1 MAHLDIQQQADDL
14 IQLIKTRF
22 ITPDGFLARNYPVT
36 QRTLFDNFDDI
47 VPFFIYLGETDFLL
61 SQVHRIQQKKESLVS
76 LCSDNGV
83 LITRNIDE
91 WFGGLFAI
99 WEATH
104 DQQVFSLLED
114 SIEFVNRHLI
124 HNEFLSA
131 AYYSQKDIWVSYYES
146 WSSGLLETFCEMRDT
161 FPSTFICAQSIL
173 RNWLMHDYVEK
184 YALFPYRIYVSQPRQ
199 WIQNSLISYFP
210 PIQSHSR
217 PLTVQSGFKGVL
229 RKVKFFLING
239 QYSQLMK
246 SNSTCAFAM
255 LEFYKATGDDFW
267 RYHLLKWIDAA
278 TNCFIKKGVVHM
290 EYTPKIRTLN
300 SPSITAAFILV
311 DIICD
316 TVYFVQPEIQKNKYL
331 STVKTILDH
340 AWNNRLENGLLP
352 NSEFENFAHIDN
364 QVDFAISLRRY
375 AEITGDQNYAEKSQ
389 SLILKTLA
397 VHNSPDGYV
406 TYSGEVTKQIIDPKY
421 NALLLKGMIS
431 LLTKDQKLYPDL
443 YSLFKD
449 R

>member
-1 MAHLDIQQQADDL
+1 MAHLDIQQKADDL
-14 IQLIKTRF
+14 IKLIKTHF
-22 ITPDGFLARNYPVT
+22 ITADGFLARNYPPT

-47 VPFFIYLGETDFLL
+47 VPFFIYLGETNFLL
-61 SQVHRIQQKKESLVS
+61 SQVHRIQQKNQTLLT

-83 LITRNIDE
+83 LVTRNIDE

-104 DQQVFSLLED
+104 DQQVFSLLEG

-124 HNEFLSA
+124 HNDFLSA
-131 AYYSQKDIWVSYYES
+131 AYYPKKNISVPYYEP
-146 WSSGLLETFCEMRDT
+146 WSSGLLETFCEMRNT
-161 FPSTFICAQSIL
+161 FPSTFKSAQSIL
-173 RNWLMHDYVEK
+173 RNWLMHEYVVK
-184 YALFPYRIYVSQPRQ
+184 YSLFPYRIYVSQPHK
-199 WIQNSLISYFP
+199 WIQKSFFSYFP
-210 PIQSHSR
+210 PVRSHSK
-217 PLTVQSGFKGVL
+217 PLPTQSGFRGGL

-278 TNCFIKKGVVHM
+278 TICFIKKGVVHM
-290 EYTPKIRTLN
+290 EYNPKIRTPRY
-300 SPSITAAFILV
+300 PSVTAAFILV
-311 DIICD
+311 DTICD
-316 TVYFVQPEIQKNKYL
+316 TVYFVQPEDQKNKYL
-331 STVKTILDH
+331 SIVKSILDH

-352 NSEFENFAHIDN
+352 NNEFENLAHIDN

-375 AEITGDQNYAEKSQ
+375 AELTGEKKYAEKSQ
-389 SLILKTLA
+389 SLLLKTLA
-397 VHNSPDGYV
+397 VHNSPEGYI
-406 TYSGEVTKQIIDPKY
+406 TYSGDVAKKIIDPKY
-421 NALLLKGMIS
+421 NALLLKGIIS